1 MQPEYFA
8 RLGES
13 VQRLILEVE
22 QQGRIVIQVEPDASL
37 NELGPLGNGVLG
49 VEINSRRTRIYA
61 PTNGYFPDG
70 AVRHEVLHVRRF
82 HVDGVPKLVLAD
94 TVAFDPGLEAM
105 FTEIDNAIEHLVIV
119 PEEIHL
125 HPDRRQHWEL
135 VVQEIWADA
144 ENIPPAERHFAACM
158 NWTFMRHVLPTSPQT
173 DIAKHFIDKHGL
185 MASAERFADQVVELL
200 PHKDRLIQYIVDTFP
215 ERPWCS
221 GALQRFRAAE
231 PVKPSACPEPVP
243 RAHR

>member
-1 MQPEYFA
+1 MQPEY
-8 RLGES
+8 LVQLSEP

-22 QQGRIVIQVEPDASL
+22 RQGRIVIQVEPDASL
-37 NELGPLGNGVLG
+37 NELGPLGNGLLG

-94 TVAFDPGLEAM
+94 SVAFDRGLEVM

-119 PEEIHL
+119 PEELQL
-125 HPDRRQHWEL
+125 HPERRQHWEL
-135 VVQEIWADA
+135 QAAGIWADA
-144 ENIPPAERHFAACM
+144 ESIPADERHFAICM

-173 DIAKHFIDKHGL
+173 DVARAFISKHGL
-185 MASAERFADQVVELL
+185 LTDAERFADQIVESLTDKKLL
-200 PHKDRLIQYIVDTFP
+200 VQHIVDTFP
-215 ERPWCS
+215 ERPWRS
-221 GALQRFRAAE
+221 GALQYL
-231 PVKPSACPEPVP
+231 
-243 RAHR
+243 